1 MHIPTQGKEIKV
13 LSEYF
18 EGSFAQLRYQVTI

>member
-13 LSEYF
+13 LIEYF
-18 EGSFAQLRYQVTI
+18 EGIFAQLRYQVTI

>member
-13 LSEYF
+13 HIEYF
-18 EGSFAQLRYQVTI
+18 EGIFAQLRYQVTI